1 MFSYILLKLIE
12 FFSFLCNENSAVFK
26 LKWARADIQSDIKF
40 IGKSYVS
47 IGGKVKIGKGFVCRS
62 TPDGFSKIVVQKG
75 ANLTIGD
82 YSGATN
88 VEIQCH
94 NSIVIGNHV
103 NIGSRTTIFDTNFH
117 SLDWEIRSVRSK
129 DVLMA
134 SSAPVNIGDY
144 AFIGARCI
152 ICKGVTIGEKAIVA
166 AGSVVVKDIPAGQM
180 WGGNPAKFIK
190 NL

>member
-62 TPDGFSKIVVQKG
+62 TPDGFSKIIVQKG

-82 YSGATN
+82 YSAATN